1 MAEQWAWKAK
11 TFARLLKT
19 TFPVTTAH
27 KLIKTEHNTII
38 MDAYNANPTSMKA
51 ALENFMKMDVEHK
64 MVILGD
70 MRELGEVSNSE
81 HQKICDLL
89 KSAQFDCV
97 WLVGKEF
104 MATQND
110 FKSFENVEQV
120 IAELQQTAVQ
130 NFCILVK
137 GSNGI
142 GLACLKRC
150 LIISLRTTESGVLF
164 RTKSHST

>member
-1 MAEQWAWKAK
+1 MLAAVSIGRTMGVESEDICKALENYIPSNN
-11 TFARLLKT
+11 RSQ
-19 TFPVTTAH
+19 
-27 KLIKTEHNTII
+27 LIKTEHNTII

-104 MATQND
+104 MATQNE

-142 GLACLKRC
+142 GLACLKD
-150 LIISLRTTESGVLF
+150 VL
-164 RTKSHST
+164 